1 MQGAVGDAE
10 FAEFT
15 RARWGPLVRFAY
27 GLTLD
32 VGRAEDLV
40 QEALVRFWRM
50 RGRVAV
56 ERPEAYVRRT
66 LVNLAVTSGRRRWWG
81 ERVLG
86 RVPEIVSRPES
97 DPGHGSAQRDEL
109 RRALARLP
117 ARQRV
122 VVVLRYVEDLSER
135 QVADLLGC
143 SVGSVKSHASRG
155 LSALRGAAALQAAPE
170 AVSGF
175 RLTRGE
181 AAR

>member
-1 MQGAVGDAE
+1 MPDAVGDGE

-50 RGRVAV
+50 RGRVAI
-56 ERPEAYVRRT
+56 EQPEAYVRRT
-66 LVNLAVTSGRRRWWG
+66 LVNLAVTAGRRRWWS

-86 RVPEIVSRPES
+86 RIPEVVSHSET

-117 ARQRV
+117 ARQRM

-135 QVADLLGC
+135 QVAELLGC

-155 LSALRGAAALQAAPE
+155 LAMLRGTAAFRAVPE
-170 AVSGF
+170 AASGV
-175 RLTRGE
+175 RVNRGE
-181 AAR
+181 AAV

>member
-1 MQGAVGDAE
+1 MQSAVGETE

-32 VGRAEDLV
+32 VGRAEDLT

-66 LVNLAVTSGRRRWWG
+66 LVNLAVTAGRRRWWS

-86 RVPEIVSRPES
+86 RVPGHDRRPRHGPEPHSRRPVRNAVL
-97 DPGHGSAQRDEL
+97 GSGPSGCALVVAAPFEYGPLNGTGDMPYIA
-109 RRALARLP
+109 RRASSCGGRGGRGGSDRP
-117 ARQRV
+117 HPHRR
-122 VVVLRYVEDLSER
+122 RRFGGSRSTD
-135 QVADLLGC
+135 GC
-143 SVGSVKSHASRG
+143 SRRCPAG
-155 LSALRGAAALQAAPE
+155 
-170 AVSGF
+170 
-175 RLTRGE
+175 
-181 AAR
+181 